1 MNVFF
6 PYGLSHCRQNHFK
19 EPGETRLKQQ
29 ITSGFFIYFFLN
41 WETKRGCKPNF
52 PSSLYKSL
60 LEHTSKRSC
69 PRSQAWYL
77 LSLCREMKSPR
88 PSPRV
93 SPCSSAPACEP
104 AAAGASLS
112 AGLLTH
118 LGNQLRQSKIDGKL
132 EQASF
137 SRLWEERDAPL
148 RAPRAVASSYS
159 ALNMK

>member
-1 MNVFF
+1 
-6 PYGLSHCRQNHFK
+6 
-19 EPGETRLKQQ
+19 
-29 ITSGFFIYFFLN
+29 
-41 WETKRGCKPNF
+41 
-52 PSSLYKSL
+52 
-60 LEHTSKRSC
+60 
-69 PRSQAWYL
+69 
-77 LSLCREMKSPR
+77 MKSPR

-159 ALNMK
+159 ALNVK